1 VTDKKEIQ
9 ISENLLRKAQSSHS
23 CRLYLLNS
31 TFWQFFRYCLVG
43 GANTVIDLLIFNLL
57 VWCFPTNNVLGLVG
71 YNSIGYT
78 CGAVSSLL
86 LNKYWT
92 FRRKQGMTRRELVR
106 FVICLLLEIIYS
118 NGLVWLAGRA
128 LRPLISNAILWAN
141 ASKFVAVAIGAII
154 TYIFMRCWVFA
165 HESQDQPQKEQTLF
179 MTNTLKNIQAK
190 PEYGAEQRVQER
202 SSIWHRVAL
211 GGIILISIIMNFFQ
225 LGQPGFTSYYPAAV
239 RSMMD
244 NWHNFF
250 FASYD
255 PGGFVTVDKPPV
267 GFWLEVASAKLFGLT
282 PFSVLLP
289 QALAGVLSVIL
300 LYYLVRRHFG
310 VMAGLLA
317 SLALAVSPISV
328 VTARFQTIDSTL
340 ALVLLLGAWAIF
352 RAVETGRLRW
362 LLLSAAIVG
371 IGFNVKMLEAY
382 LVVPAFGLLY
392 LLTGPRGVWKRIGH
406 LILAGIVLLAVSL
419 SWAVAVDMTPPSQR
433 PYVGSSQDN
442 SEINLAFGYNGLNR
456 LLGQQFGG
464 GSRPNTPGQSNTSGS
479 NRGAATAGTPPQAG
493 AYGNA
498 AHAQQQQQPLFGG
511 NFGTGTPGPLRI
523 FTGSLGGQIAW
534 LLPLAMLGAVALIKK
549 RRPHLQKDQQQRQS
563 LVLWGAWLLT
573 MGIFFSVSARF
584 QPYYMTVMAP
594 ALCALFGIGLVVMW
608 QDYRQSP
615 NDWRS
620 WLLPLAFIATAAEQV
635 YILTSYPTW
644 GQWLIPL
651 IVVLCALAAG
661 ILLLVRIIPRMRAK
675 ASSMRIIMPV
685 LSAGIL
691 TLLVAPTVWAII
703 PIAQKSAQALA
714 GPSQTTRGFGGGNF
728 RGGNWNESSAADP
741 TLIHY
746 LEVNQGH
753 AKFLVATLNSM
764 TADGIILATNEP
776 VMAMGGFMGGDQILT
791 TSQLATLVA
800 NGTVRFFLINVPQ
813 QSTRQ
818 QNGDFSNRF
827 GNFGSRA
834 GGFGGFGGFG
844 GGFGNGQSNLTTWV
858 TQHCSTVPAKQWQST
873 STSSSTGTGFG
884 MRGANQLYDCA
895 TVH

>member
-1 VTDKKEIQ
+1 M
-9 ISENLLRKAQSSHS
+9 A
-23 CRLYLLNS
+23 
-31 TFWQFFRYCLVG
+31 
-43 GANTVIDLLIFNLL
+43 
-57 VWCFPTNNVLGLVG
+57 
-71 YNSIGYT
+71 
-78 CGAVSSLL
+78 
-86 LNKYWT
+86 
-92 FRRKQGMTRRELVR
+92 
-106 FVICLLLEIIYS
+106 
-118 NGLVWLAGRA
+118 
-128 LRPLISNAILWAN
+128 
-141 ASKFVAVAIGAII
+141 
-154 TYIFMRCWVFA
+154 
-165 HESQDQPQKEQTLF
+165 
-179 MTNTLKNIQAK
+179 NTLKNIQAK
-190 PEYGAEQRVQER
+190 PEHGAEQRVQER

-406 LILAGIVLLAVSL
+406 LVLAGIVLLAVSL
-419 SWAVAVDMTPPSQR
+419 SWAVAVDMTPTSQR

-456 LLGQQFGG
+456 LLGQQFGR

-479 NRGAATAGTPPQAG
+479 NRGTVTAGTPSQAG

-498 AHAQQQQQPLFGG
+498 AHAQQQQPQFGG
-511 NFGTGTPGPLRI
+511 NFGTGSPGPLRI

-534 LLPLAMLGAVALIKK
+534 LLPLAMLGAVALIRK

-594 ALCALFGIGLVVMW
+594 AICALFGIGLVVMW

-615 NDWRS
+615 NSWRS
-620 WLLPLAFIATAAEQV
+620 WLLPLAFIATATEQV
-635 YILTSYPTW
+635 YILTNYPTW

-661 ILLLVRIIPRMRAK
+661 ILLLVRIIPRLRVH
-675 ASSMRIIMPV
+675 ASSMRIIKPA

-691 TLLVAPTVWAII
+691 ILLVAPTVWAAI

-714 GPSQTTRGFGGGNF
+714 GPSQTTRGFGGN
-728 RGGNWNESSAADP
+728 RNESSTTDP
-741 TLIHY
+741 ALIHY
-746 LEVNQGH
+746 LEADQGH
-753 AKFLVATLNSM
+753 AKFLVATASS
-764 TADGIILATNEP
+764 TTTDGIILATNKP
-776 VMAMGGFMGGDQILT
+776 VMAMGGFSGRDQILT
-791 TSQLATLVA
+791 TSQLATLVT
-800 NGTVRFFLINVPQ
+800 NGTVRFFLISMPR

-818 QNGDFSNRF
+818 QHGSIS
-827 GNFGSRA
+827 GSLGSR
-834 GGFGGFGGFG
+834 FGGFGGGF

-858 TQHCSTVPAKQWQST
+858 TQHCSTVPANQWQST

-884 MRGANQLYDCA
+884 MGGAKSVIRLCHDA
-895 TVH
+895 LIL